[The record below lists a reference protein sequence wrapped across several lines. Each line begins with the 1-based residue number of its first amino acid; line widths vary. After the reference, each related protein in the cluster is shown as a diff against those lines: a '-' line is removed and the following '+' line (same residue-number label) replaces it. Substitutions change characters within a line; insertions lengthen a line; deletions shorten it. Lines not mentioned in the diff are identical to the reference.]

1 MAKRFASLAN
11 PGDVINVFDGATG
24 ALLYSKSL
32 PSTVSGSAYFD
43 MSFDGLVVA
52 VTAYG
57 QGYVWFWDLQTGA
70 ATQIAASG
78 FSAAGHGFDGNG
90 TFYLGGYQQYLKIAA
105 PYTSAITINTAP
117 AALSIYPGQVPEKAI
132 ALQRIPDTGATSYV
146 RINLGTGQIG
156 ASIGNTAEQGP
167 AIADTQSAY
176 ALTWLNSAYGVR
188 QWNYATGDLIG
199 QIGPT
204 SGAVAGDFRS
214 GIGFTSDGQ
223 GFVIKTSDTAIGVA
237 TLGIA
242 SARQVSLDPVAD
254 YAADTSYVYVE
265 GLLTDEIALLTS
277 GAARGML
284 LALNLTTG
292 QVVWQN
298 SNGYNQW
305 LGFGDARAC
314 GVQPTLGPGGT
325 PPVTTGFWKDI
336 VMAYETA

>member
-1 MAKRFASLAN
+1 MAKRFASLGN

-43 MSFDGLVVA
+43 MSYDGMVVA

-57 QGYVWFWDLQTGA
+57 QGYVWFWDLQTGLT
-70 ATQIAASG
+70 TQISASG

-105 PYTSAITINTAP
+105 PYTSAVTISTAP
-117 AALSIYPGQVPEKAI
+117 AALTIYPGQLPEKAI
-132 ALQRIPDTGATSYV
+132 ALQRMPDTGATSYV

-156 ASIGNTAEQGP
+156 AAIGNTGEQGP
-167 AIADTQSAY
+167 AMADTQSAY
-176 ALTWLNSAYGVR
+176 ALTWLSSAYGVR
-188 QWNYATGDLIG
+188 QWNYASGESIG
-199 QIGPT
+199 QIGPV
-204 SGAVAGDFRS
+204 SGAAAGDFRS

-223 GFVIKTSDTAIGVA
+223 GFVIKTSDNTVGVA

-242 SARQVSLDPVAD
+242 SARQVSLDPVAT
-254 YAADTSYVYVE
+254 YSADNAYVYFE
-265 GLLTDEIALLTS
+265 GLLTDEIALLSS

-305 LGFGDARAC
+305 LGFGDGKAC

-336 VMAYETA
+336 VLAYETA